1 MTRNATEV
9 NPPHGDGPPAR
20 DMSAAREIAPAWAGL
35 VLLAGLA
42 WLIVVRQ
49 SGQMDAGTGTM
60 GISPPLFLAMWL
72 AMMAAMMFPSVAPV
86 ALMWTRSIR
95 GRSHGARRAIRT
107 VGFLSGYLVAWL
119 AYGTL
124 AFAGLLGVDRLI
136 DASPTAAR
144 WLGVGIFAAAGIY
157 QLTPLKEA
165 CLRHCRSPMTAIL
178 HYASFKGAA
187 RDLRVGL
194 HHGLYCVGCCWGL
207 MVVLV
212 AVGVMNVA
220 AMAALAVVIFLEKLW
235 QRGPGLSRAIGV
247 AFLLIATLIPFHP
260 WLIPGLRIA
269 EMPSGGM

>member
-1 MTRNATEV
+1 MTRSAAESDTL
-9 NPPHGDGPPAR
+9 PHRDGPAAR
-20 DMSAAREIAPAWAGL
+20 PVPPAREIAPAWAGL
-35 VLLAGLA
+35 ALLAGLA

-49 SGQMDAGTGTM
+49 SAQMDPGTGTM
-60 GISPPLFLAMWL
+60 GISPGLFFPMWL

-95 GRSHGARRAIRT
+95 GRSHGARRAIRI

-119 AYGTL
+119 AYGAL
-124 AFAGLLGVDRLI
+124 AFAGLLGVDLLI
-136 DASPTAAR
+136 ESSPSAAL
-144 WLGVGIFAAAGIY
+144 WLGVSIFAVAGLY

-178 HYASFKGAA
+178 HYANFKGAA

-220 AMAALAVVIFLEKLW
+220 AMAALAVVISLEKLW
-235 QRGPGLSRAIGV
+235 QRGPALSRAIGV
-247 AFLLIATLIPFHP
+247 AFLLVAALVPFHP
-260 WLIPGLRIA
+260 WLIPGLASWR
-269 EMPSGGM
+269 

>member
-1 MTRNATEV
+1 MTRNAAEV
-9 NPPHGDGPPAR
+9 DTTHGPGPAAR
-20 DMSAAREIAPAWAGL
+20 PVSPAREIAPAWAGL
-35 VLLAGLA
+35 VLFAGLA

-49 SGQMDAGTGTM
+49 SAEMDAGAGTM
-60 GISPPLFLAMWL
+60 GISPALFLAMWL

-86 ALMWTRSIR
+86 AILWTRSIR
-95 GRSHGARRAIRT
+95 GRSHGARRAIRI

-119 AYGTL
+119 AYGAL
-124 AFAGLLGVDRLI
+124 AFAALLGIDRLV
-136 DASPTAAR
+136 DTSPAAAR

-178 HYASFKGAA
+178 HYANFTGAA

-220 AMAALAVVIFLEKLW
+220 AMAALAAVIFLEKLW
-235 QRGPGLSRAIGV
+235 RRGPGLSRAIGV